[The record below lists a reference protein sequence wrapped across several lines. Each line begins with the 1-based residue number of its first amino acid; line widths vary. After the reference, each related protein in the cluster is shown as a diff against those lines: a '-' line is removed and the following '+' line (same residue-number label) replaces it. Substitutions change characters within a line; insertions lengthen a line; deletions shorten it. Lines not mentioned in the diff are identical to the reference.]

1 MTDSNIPM
9 EFPGAAGRPLRNP
22 DASIVSAISFAAGQ
36 STTYANDSIATSQ
49 PPRHND
55 AATRFNTENQSADVL
70 MDNENDNDNDEYD
83 EDEDE
88 DGWPESQSLFT
99 VHNHTSHP
107 LNTLSDINPRQS
119 RGSVGSIGSM
129 IPYDSAFGSHETDVI
144 TDNPGM
150 INGHPAS
157 PRSIRRLRNRMA
169 AARMRTRQKQHLE
182 DLEQRKE
189 KLEQQAANLES
200 ELRAVQR
207 KNNPLNSSIDK
218 LSEMIDDLTKVES
231 TMLSGIDECKSLL
244 KNLER
249 LYWERNP

>member
-9 EFPGAAGRPLRNP
+9 EFSGAAGRPLRNL
-22 DASIVSAISFAAGQ
+22 DASTVSAISFAAGQ

-55 AATRFNTENQSADVL
+55 TAARFKTENQSADVL
-70 MDNENDNDNDEYD
+70 MDNENDNDEYD
-83 EDEDE
+83 EDEDEE

-107 LNTLSDINPRQS
+107 LNTLSHINLHRS

-129 IPYDSAFGSHETDVI
+129 IPYDSGFGSHETDVI

-150 INGHPAS
+150 INGHAAS

-182 DLEQRKE
+182 DLERRKE
-189 KLEQQAANLES
+189 KLEQQAADLES

-207 KNNPLNSSIDK
+207 KNNPLNSSIGK

-244 KNLER
+244 QNLER
-249 LYWERNP
+249 LYWEQNP